1 MKLFLIT
8 KKQRVLKVSFHY
20 KQHMINRIIFI
31 VTVFTCLSVLG
42 QKDEILLTI
51 NEQPVYVSEFKRI
64 YEKNIDQIN
73 EEDKDIDKNL
83 DLFINYK
90 LKLLEA
96 YRLKLDTLKSYKSEL
111 RAYKNQLMAPYLQ
124 DNEFKAQ
131 LLKQAYERTLNEVR
145 ASHILVAYSKKNKS
159 QDSTAVLVKINEA
172 LTKVKQGIP
181 FEDVAKTISDDPSA
195 KINGGD
201 LGYFSA
207 FRMVYQFE
215 DAAYKT
221 EVGDVSKPFKTRFG
235 YHILK
240 VTDKRKSRG
249 DFEVAHVLVKDKSI
263 GGKVK
268 IDSVYQ
274 KLKNGISFNT
284 LAEQYSEDKT
294 SAAKGGRL
302 PKFGAGRMV
311 PFFEKE
317 VLSLKKEGD
326 YSAPFRTRYGWHIV
340 KLIKNYPVKP
350 FEEIKEELERKIR
363 NSSRGNLSTKKL
375 VSSLKQKYAVKEYK
389 SVFEA
394 VQESKEQLLTE
405 DILNQT
411 VLSISNKN
419 IPLKSYLEFKQNKSY
434 LKEDM
439 LWNKFLD
446 NEVLN
451 YYKEDLVHI
460 FPEYK
465 HTLQEYKDGLLLFDL
480 MKMKIW
486 DQADKNAEG
495 LEAFFEKN
503 TSKYGTKEL
512 KDVRGEVISDY
523 QKELENVWID
533 TLKANNKIKV
543 RKSVLKKI
551 KKVYRK

>member
-1 MKLFLIT
+1 
-8 KKQRVLKVSFHY
+8 
-20 KQHMINRIIFI
+20 MINRIIFI